1 VIRRVVIGLLLLA
14 AVGAFYAAGRNGNTD
29 PEFADATGAVQQLIP
44 APNSPAVLRQAEIG
58 IDLADGWTGELT
70 INGVFIPDDQLR
82 RVDPLNQI
90 LFTPG
95 EGREIERLQAG
106 RVTVI
111 ANVWRP
117 IDGETRED
125 GRPVSWSFSVV

>member
-1 VIRRVVIGLLLLA
+1 MLRRVVIGLLLLA
-14 AVGAFYAAGRNGNTD
+14 AVGAFYVAGRNGNTE
-29 PEFADATGAVQQLIP
+29 PEFADATGAVEQLIP
-44 APNSPAVLRQAEIG
+44 SPGSPAVLRQAEIG
-58 IDLADGWTGELT
+58 IDLAEGWTGELT
-70 INGVFIPDDQLR
+70 IDGVFIPDDQLR

-95 EGREIERLQAG
+95 EGREIERLDAG
-106 RVTVI
+106 RVLVV

-125 GRPVSWSFSVV
+125 ARPITWSFSVV